1 MKNKKWAKII
11 EKDHPLLKTFL
22 KKKRKWCEYLNN
34 MTHYPSKTFNLI
46 IGAFAFKKN
55 YWWKIHSE
63 WEKLIQE
70 L

>member
-11 EKDHPLLKTFL
+11 EKEYPLLKTFL

-34 MTHYPSKTFNLI
+34 VEAYPLFTRDLI
-46 IGAFAFKKN
+46 IGAFVFKKD
-55 YWWKIHSE
+55 YWWKIHFE
-63 WEKLIQE
+63 WENLIQE